1 MKHTVSVL
9 DILQI
14 EDIVLKEK
22 ESTIAC
28 YTGIITENIPKESSF
43 KYFYDKSDPK
53 ILVEGDFTIKYIEIL
68 SKPSEELVSG
78 YNAVIFIKSNVP
90 LETIKSSVK
99 LDDNGNIV
107 NVYELSN
114 INPSV

>member
-1 MKHTVSVL
+1 M
-9 DILQI
+9 
-14 EDIVLKEK
+14 
-22 ESTIAC
+22 
-28 YTGIITENIPKESSF
+28 
-43 KYFYDKSDPK
+43 
-53 ILVEGDFTIKYIEIL
+53 